1 MSAVSTL
8 MRFSPRLPEWVT
20 RAAFAAAGAALG
32 AAHLLGLNAPARRLE
47 ANLQRV
53 SPLESTWRRK
63 ARTCRS
69 LGHYMRYFG
78 EAMYLPA
85 VPPARFDVRGGING
99 PAELREKVAQGSI
112 IFALTHTGNWDLAA
126 AWSARNFAPVLTVAE
141 RLEPAED
148 FEAFLRLRE
157 QLGMTVLPVSRH
169 EHPFPELVRR
179 SRERN
184 YLVPLL
190 ADRDLS
196 AAGVEV
202 NLAGHKA
209 LVAPGPAALAQVRGI
224 PIYAAAIRHVRL
236 RGAKRRAARSKWGIV
251 VDVSPPLHTTKKGR
265 AGAADLTQQWVDW
278 FGNWLR
284 HNAEHWHMM
293 QSVFVSDLD
302 PARLARA
309 RAKEQS

>member
-1 MSAVSTL
+1 
-8 MRFSPRLPEWVT
+8 MRLSPRLPEWVT
-20 RAAFAAAGAALG
+20 RGGFATAGLVLG
-32 AAHLLGLNAPARRLE
+32 ATHLLGLNRSARLLE

-53 SPLESTWRRK
+53 SPLRSMWRRK

-69 LGHYMRYFG
+69 INHYMRYFG

-85 VPPARFDVRGGING
+85 VSPHRFDVRGALNG

-148 FEAFLRLRE
+148 FEGFLRLRE

-169 EHPFPELVRR
+169 ERPFPELVRR
-179 SRERN
+179 CQERN

-236 RGAKRRAARSKWGIV
+236 RGAARKAAGSKWGIV
-251 VDVSPPLHTTKKGR
+251 VDVSPPLHTEKKGR
-265 AGAADLTQQWVDW
+265 QGAADLTQQWVDW
-278 FGNWLR
+278 FGAWLR
-284 HNAEHWHMM
+284 DNAEHWHMM
-293 QSVFVSDLD
+293 QPLFVSDLD
-302 PARLARA
+302 PHRLARA
-309 RAKEQS
+309 RQKEQR